1 MGRVIQCHFY
11 DKEAEGLE
19 FQIYP
24 GDLGKRIYENISK
37 EAWSEWQKRQTML
50 INEHKLNMMDPEARQ
65 FLETRMEAYLFDRK
79 EPEIEGYTPV
89 KK

>member
-1 MGRVIQCHFY
+1 MSRTVHCHFY

-24 GDLGKRIYENISK
+24 GDLGKRIYDNISK

-65 FLETRMEAYLFDRK
+65 FLEERMEAYLFDRK
-79 EPEIEGYTPV
+79 EPEIEGYTPPT
-89 KK
+89 K

>member
-1 MGRVIQCHFY
+1 MSRKVQCQFY

-24 GDLGKRIYENISK
+24 GDLGKRIYDNISK

-50 INEHKLNMMDPEARQ
+50 INEHKLNMMDPDARK
-65 FLETRMEAYLFDRK
+65 FLEERMEAYLFDRK
-79 EPEIEGYTPV
+79 EPEIEGYTPPE
-89 KK
+89 K

>member
-1 MGRVIQCHFY
+1 MPRKVQCHFY

-24 GDLGKRIYENISK
+24 GDLGKRIYDNISK

-50 INEHKLNMMDPEARQ
+50 INEHKLNMMDPDARK
-65 FLETRMEAYLFDRK
+65 FLEERMEAYLFDRK
-79 EPEIEGYTPV
+79 EPKIEGYTPPQN
-89 KK
+89 